1 MNKLIGVALL
11 LVATPVAAQQV
22 MIDYAKDEDFKK
34 VKTFQ
39 YTETKETNI
48 QNPMMADR
56 IVTDLKAKLTTGG
69 LSEVQENP
77 DIFVTYHMTSKQ
89 DQVLNTTGFGY
100 GGVGMGWGGWGGG
113 MGMAD
118 TTTTETTYTEGTLI
132 VDAYRASD
140 KKMIWR
146 GTGTVTVG
154 AKPEK
159 QEQQIQKILDKMGT
173 KWAKILQN
181 EGE

>member
-1 MNKLIGVALL
+1 MNKLIGIALL

-22 MIDYAKDEDFKK
+22 TIDYAKDEDFKK

-56 IVTDLKAKLTTGG
+56 IVTDLKAKLTAGG

-89 DQVLNTTGFGY
+89 DQVLNTTSFGY
-100 GGVGMGWGGWGGG
+100 GGVGMGWGAWGGG
-113 MGMAD
+113 MGMGD
-118 TTTTETTYTEGTLI
+118 STTTETTYTEGTLI
-132 VDAYRASD
+132 LDAYRASD

-146 GTGTVTVG
+146 G
-154 AKPEK
+154 
-159 QEQQIQKILDKMGT
+159 KMGG
-173 KWAKILQN
+173 KWAKILRN